1 MDTFFFFSKRK
12 VQKVTEF
19 VWLICTTD
27 ETLFTFQGS
36 GCEKNHISQTHAPC
50 TPLSMVRIMKV
61 LEPLKNCVKTL
72 HGLLQMYRETNIII
86 GNTIIDNINTLRV
99 YFSVKNYQEY
109 CEYSMLAFLISSCNT
124 WARQAPFLGLAEL
137 SQSSLDQFSPYFI
150 FFV

>member
-1 MDTFFFFSKRK
+1 MNGHIFFFSKRK

-86 GNTIIDNINTLRV
+86 ENTIIDNINTLRV
-99 YFSVKNYQEY
+99 YFSVKIIRNIVNIQ
-109 CEYSMLAFLISSCNT
+109 CLPSSSHPVT
-124 WARQAPFLGLAEL
+124 HERGRHL
-137 SQSSLDQFSPYFI
+137 S
-150 FFV
+150 